1 MRAGGC
7 APGLPLFRSPGR
19 QEIAGRQLP
28 YLQEL
33 VKRQLFPP
41 HSYLRKQM
49 FTLQPSPQFGAYLL
63 NKADLQMPPCP
74 WQSRKAQRAAGAR
87 SVLPAAGGVRVGGGG
102 PRPMSCLLHQG
113 AGGRG
118 GLGRKIPA
126 QSCLCLSRSLPPGI
140 GLHADSCREVPAWH
154 PGWPQA

>member
-102 PRPMSCLLHQG
+102 TTSNVLPSASR
-113 AGGRG
+113 GRRSRG
-118 GLGRKIPA
+118 TGEKNPGPELP
-126 QSCLCLSRSLPPGI
+126 LS
-140 GLHADSCREVPAWH
+140 
-154 PGWPQA
+154 